1 MRSVAT
7 CYSEHAIKVSDS
19 YCSGSSN
26 LANYLTPKL
35 NPCYSTPREV
45 TCIYKTKLSNQNQ
58 VLMITLTWFSNLT
71 AGIKVGGGGG
81 EKAISSET
89 FKRLKKQKGNE
100 NFISTCCSLVVEVLW
115 DFSNAKYEG
124 GPEPVDGFY
133 VMVLVDSELC
143 LVLGHKDYIAKNSN
157 SNINIITGFPNG
169 KFSLVS
175 RSERLISCNAF
186 YSTKAQ
192 FCDEG
197 IQHDI
202 VIKCGRDQEEEEE
215 SYNNSNINNNKKK
228 KKKKNNNPVLSVC
241 IDKKTIFKVKRL
253 RWNFRGN
260 QAIFLDGLLV
270 DMMWDVHDWFFNSS
284 STSGCAVFMFRTR
297 TGLNSRLWLE
307 QTTVLEH
314 KEEAADREFSLLICA
329 CKNPD

>member
-71 AGIKVGGGGG
+71 AGIKVVGGGGG

-100 NFISTCCSLVVEVLW
+100 NFISSCGNHEVEVLW

-143 LVLGHKDYIAKNSN
+143 LVLGHKDYIAKNNN
-157 SNINIITGFPNG
+157 SNINLITGFPNG

-202 VIKCGRDQEEEEE
+202 VR
-215 SYNNSNINNNKKK
+215 
-228 KKKKNNNPVLSVC
+228 
-241 IDKKTIFKVKRL
+241 RL

-314 KEEAADREFSLLICA
+314 KEEAAGHEFSLLICA